1 MAQPK
6 ALKKAAIL
14 IAILLVPSLLY
25 LLLSTGT
32 NNFKPLPYMGPK
44 EAVEV
49 MKDGEMVVDTIYHSI
64 PAFQFTDQN
73 GDLFSSET
81 LKGKIYVAN
90 FFFATCPTICPK
102 VSTNMLQVQDRFK
115 DRKDFSLVSFTVNPE
130 HDTPEVL
137 KEYAEKV
144 HATDGVWTF
153 LTGDKESIYDIGF
166 KGYFVSAQKDSIAPG
181 GFLHS
186 SNMMLIDGE
195 GRLRGIFDGTSVSE
209 TNDLFDAVDILLVEK
224 YVPRKKRK

>member
-6 ALKKAAIL
+6 TLKKAAIL

-44 EAVEV
+44 KVVEV
-49 MKDGEMVVDTIYHSI
+49 EKDGRLVVDTIYHTI
-64 PAFQFTDQN
+64 PPFEFIDQN
-73 GDLFSSET
+73 GQLFSSKALED
-81 LKGKIYVAN
+81 KIYVAN

-102 VSTNMLQVQDRFK
+102 MSTNMLQVQDRFQ
-115 DRKDFSLVSFTVNPE
+115 DRDDFRLLSFTVNPE

-153 LTGDKESIYDIGF
+153 LTGNKDSIYSVGF
-166 KGYFVSAQKDSIAPG
+166 NGYFVSAQKDSIAPG

-186 SNMMLIDGE
+186 SNLMLIDGE
-195 GRLRGIFDGTSVSE
+195 GRLRGVFDGTSVSE
-209 TNDLFDAVDILLVEK
+209 TNDLFDAIDILLVEK
-224 YVPRKKRK
+224 YVPRKGK

>member
-6 ALKKAAIL
+6 TLKKAAIL
-14 IAILLVPSLLY
+14 ITILLVPSLLY

-44 EAVEV
+44 KVVEV
-49 MKDGEMVVDTIYHSI
+49 EKDGRIVVDTIYHTI
-64 PAFQFTDQN
+64 PPFELIDQN
-73 GDLFSSET
+73 GQLFSSKALED
-81 LKGKIYVAN
+81 KIYVAN

-102 VSTNMLQVQDRFK
+102 MSTNMLQVQDRFQ
-115 DRKDFSLVSFTVNPE
+115 DRDDFRLLSFTVNPE

-153 LTGDKESIYDIGF
+153 LTGNKDSIYSVGF
-166 KGYFVSAQKDSIAPG
+166 NGYFVSAQKDSIAPG

-186 SNMMLIDGE
+186 SNLMLIDGE
-195 GRLRGIFDGTSVSE
+195 GRLRGVFDGTSVSE
-209 TNDLFDAVDILLVEK
+209 TNDLFDAIDILLVEK
-224 YVPRKKRK
+224 YVPRKGK

>member
-1 MAQPK
+1 MSQPK
-6 ALKKAAIL
+6 AWKKAAIL

-32 NNFKPLPYMGPK
+32 NNFKPLPFMGPK

-49 MKDGEMVVDTIYHSI
+49 MKDGELVIDTIYHTI
-64 PAFQFTDQN
+64 PAFQFVDQN
-73 GDLFSSET
+73 GASFSSEE

-90 FFFATCPTICPK
+90 FFFATCPTVCPK

-115 DRKDFSLVSFTVNPE
+115 DRIDFRLLSFTVNPE

-144 HATDGVWTF
+144 HATDGLWTF
-153 LTGDKESIYDIGF
+153 LTGDKDSIYNIGF

-195 GRLRGIFDGTSVSE
+195 GRLRGVFDGTSVSE
-209 TNDLFDAVDILLVEK
+209 TNDLFDAIDILLVEK
-224 YVPRKKRK
+224 YVPRKKK

>member
-6 ALKKAAIL
+6 TLKKAAIL

-44 EAVEV
+44 KVVEV
-49 MKDGEMVVDTIYHSI
+49 EKDGRIVVDTIYHTI
-64 PAFQFTDQN
+64 PPFEFIDQN
-73 GDLFSSET
+73 GQLFSSKALED
-81 LKGKIYVAN
+81 KIYVAN

-102 VSTNMLQVQDRFK
+102 MSTNMLQVQDRFQ
-115 DRKDFSLVSFTVNPE
+115 DRDDFRLLSFTVNPE

-153 LTGDKESIYDIGF
+153 LTGNKDSIYSVGF
-166 KGYFVSAQKDSIAPG
+166 NGYFVSAQKDSIAPG

-186 SNMMLIDGE
+186 SNLMLIDGE
-195 GRLRGIFDGTSVSE
+195 GRLRGVFDGTSVSE
-209 TNDLFDAVDILLVEK
+209 TNDLFDAIDILLVEK
-224 YVPRKKRK
+224 YVPRKGK

>member
-6 ALKKAAIL
+6 TLKKAAIL

-44 EAVEV
+44 KVVEV
-49 MKDGEMVVDTIYHSI
+49 EKDGRIVEDTIYHTI
-64 PAFQFTDQN
+64 PPFEFIDQN
-73 GDLFSSET
+73 GQLFSSKALED
-81 LKGKIYVAN
+81 KIYVAN

-102 VSTNMLQVQDRFK
+102 MSTNMLQVQDRFQER
-115 DRKDFSLVSFTVNPE
+115 DDFRLLSFTVNPE

-153 LTGDKESIYDIGF
+153 LTGNKDSIYSVGF
-166 KGYFVSAQKDSIAPG
+166 NGYFVSAQKDSIAPG

-186 SNMMLIDGE
+186 SNLMLIDGE
-195 GRLRGIFDGTSVSE
+195 GRLRGVFDGTSVSE
-209 TNDLFDAVDILLVEK
+209 TNDLFDAIDILLVEK
-224 YVPRKKRK
+224 YVPRKGK

>member
-6 ALKKAAIL
+6 TLKKAAIL

-44 EAVEV
+44 KVVEV
-49 MKDGEMVVDTIYHSI
+49 EKDGRIVEDTIYHTI
-64 PAFQFTDQN
+64 PPFEFIDQN
-73 GDLFSSET
+73 GQLFSSKALED
-81 LKGKIYVAN
+81 KIYVAN

-102 VSTNMLQVQDRFK
+102 MSTNMLQVQDRFQ
-115 DRKDFSLVSFTVNPE
+115 DRDDFRLLSFTVNPE

-153 LTGDKESIYDIGF
+153 LTGNKDSIYSVGF
-166 KGYFVSAQKDSIAPG
+166 NGYFVSAQKDSIAPG

-186 SNMMLIDGE
+186 SNLMLIDGE
-195 GRLRGIFDGTSVSE
+195 GRLRGVFDGTSVSE
-209 TNDLFDAVDILLVEK
+209 TNDLFDAIDILLVEK
-224 YVPRKKRK
+224 YVPRKGK

>member
-1 MAQPK
+1 
-6 ALKKAAIL
+6 
-14 IAILLVPSLLY
+14 LVPSLLY

-44 EAVEV
+44 KVVEV
-49 MKDGEMVVDTIYHSI
+49 EKDGRIVEDTIYHTI
-64 PAFQFTDQN
+64 PPFEFIDQN
-73 GDLFSSET
+73 GQLFSSKALED
-81 LKGKIYVAN
+81 KIYVAN

-102 VSTNMLQVQDRFK
+102 MSTNMLQVQDRFQ
-115 DRKDFSLVSFTVNPE
+115 DRDDFRLLSFTVNPE

-153 LTGDKESIYDIGF
+153 LTGNKDSIYSVGF
-166 KGYFVSAQKDSIAPG
+166 NGYFVSAQKDSIAPG

-186 SNMMLIDGE
+186 SNLMLIDGE
-195 GRLRGIFDGTSVSE
+195 GRLRRVFDGTSVSE
-209 TNDLFDAVDILLVEK
+209 TNDLFDAIDILLVEK
-224 YVPRKKRK
+224 YVPRKGK